1 MQQSES
7 ILELATA
14 LCFAQAMMGGA
25 VKDSNNPFF
34 KSNYADLTS
43 VIKVIKEPFAKHGL
57 SFVQLPVTSVG
68 GNGIGVATM
77 LMHSSGQWI
86 KSEYLLP
93 MDKVTPQGAG
103 SAITYARRYALQ
115 ALAGIPSVDDDSEM
129 AMYRNDPAPV
139 VEQVAP
145 QKRVSKALMQ
155 SCMALVI
162 EAEST
167 DDHSLMNEALGE
179 LDEIEKQ
186 KLWGQLTGKQQ
197 EFVRSK
203 KGM

>member
-1 MQQSES
+1 MKQSES
-7 ILELATA
+7 IADLATS
-14 LCFAQAMMGGA
+14 LCSAQAEMGGA
-25 VKDSNNPFF
+25 IKDSNNPFF

-77 LMHSSGQWI
+77 LMHDSGQWI
-86 KSEYLLP
+86 QSEYLLP

-115 ALAGIPSVDDDSEM
+115 SLVGIPSVDDDSEM

-139 VEQVAP
+139 SAP
-145 QKRVSKALMQ
+145 PAKRVSKALMQ
-155 SCMALVI
+155 SLMTLVI
-162 EAEST
+162 EAEAT
-167 DDHSLMNEALGE
+167 GEHTLMNEALAE
-179 LDEIEKQ
+179 LDENEKQ
-186 KLWGQLTGKQQ
+186 KLWGQCTGKQQ
-197 EFVRSK
+197 EFIRSK

>member
-7 ILELATA
+7 ISDLATA
-14 LCFAQAMMGGA
+14 LCSAQAEMGGA

-57 SFVQLPVTSVG
+57 SFVQLPITSVG

-77 LMHSSGQWI
+77 LMHDSGQWI

-115 ALAGIPSVDDDSEM
+115 ALVGIPSVDDDSEM
-129 AMYRNDPAPV
+129 AMYRNEPAPV
-139 VEQVAP
+139 AIP
-145 QKRVSKALMQ
+145 HKRVSKALMQ
-155 SCMALVI
+155 SCMVLII
-162 EAEST
+162 EAETSG
-167 DDHSLMNEALGE
+167 DYSLMNEALGE
-179 LDEIEKQ
+179 LDENEKQ
-186 KLWGQLTGKQQ
+186 TLWKQLTGKQQ